1 MLPWAGR
8 GRRSTKMEGPGNWFI
23 PDDAYYVSYCYGQ
36 HRAVASLG
44 HVSWAAKCRVGFNEI
59 PDRKAFVAGF
69 TEVETMLQSLLPT
82 ERGRC
87 SLM

>member
-1 MLPWAGR
+1 MLEQYFGAPSGKDHGLHDKIGKARHEGR
-8 GRRSTKMEGPGNWFI
+8 PLPEALTRKMRYLATIRNKLVH
-23 PDDAYYVSYCYGQ
+23 D
-36 HRAVASLG
+36 R
-44 HVSWAAKCRVGFNEI
+44 GFNEI

-69 TEVETMLQSLLPT
+69 TEVETMLQSLLPK